1 MSTNSQFTVMVHIL
15 TALAAVPEPLPS
27 SAIADSVNSNP
38 VTIRKTISKLR
49 EAGMV
54 TTIAGS
60 NGGAVLRQK
69 PADISLADVY
79 VLIKEDS
86 PFGMH
91 ANTPNPHCPIG
102 GKIQGVLAEVYAE
115 LDEQML
121 DALSTTSIQD
131 ILERIM
137 ASHK

>member
-1 MSTNSQFTVMVHIL
+1 MVHVL
-15 TALAAVPEPLPS
+15 TALAAVPVPLPS

-38 VTIRKTISKLR
+38 VTIRKTIGKLR

-60 NGGAVLRQK
+60 NGGAKLRQN

-79 VLIKEDS
+79 ALVKEDS

-91 ANTPNPHCPIG
+91 ANAPNPQCPIG
-102 GKIQGVLAEVYAE
+102 GKIQGVLTDVYAE
-115 LDEQML
+115 IDEQMVE
-121 DALSTTSIQD
+121 ALAVTSIQD
-131 ILERIM
+131 ILERVL